1 MKFRRDTDYI
11 LARIQQNFGGSS
23 VRFWRD
29 TGAIYAGIQ
38 NFEQKSIK
46 KFLSLPEICLSLQ
59 SQLPIGV

>member
-1 MKFRRDTDYI
+1 V
-11 LARIQQNFGGSS
+11 RIRQNFGGSS

-29 TGAIYAGIQ
+29 TGAIYAENQ
-38 NFEQKSIK
+38 NFEQKSTK